1 MVDSASNRALRAMDL
16 IPYILENPGV
26 STTEL
31 AQNFS
36 VSVKQIEEDL
46 SLIFMCGLPGYTPY
60 DLIDL
65 VFEDGIVSV
74 IDPQVL
80 SRPRKFSKA
89 EHVAIVLGLEVLKS
103 LIHDNPEYHVRIS
116 RVLNKSNES
125 MPNVEVLMKNQE
137 TFQYFET
144 INRAIKMKHNLKIIY
159 NSESK
164 DEQKARSIRPLRIYL
179 QNAQAYLLAL
189 DPISSIEKVF
199 KISNI
204 SACEIGDVSE
214 VSSRMVE
221 EEQIKVEIIVDE
233 KHLIFLERNSSIIVD
248 QKLVPEG
255 NKVTLKVRSTDWIK
269 RAIISNAPGI
279 EVLSPPELATWARET
294 ASKMISLYA

>member
-1 MVDSASNRALRAMDL
+1 MVDSASSRALRAMDL

-26 STTEL
+26 STIEL

-65 VFEDGIVSV
+65 VFEDGIVNV

-103 LIHDNPEYHVRIS
+103 LTHDNPEYEGRIS
-116 RVLNKSNES
+116 RVLSKLNDSI
-125 MPNVEVLMKNQE
+125 PNVEVLMKNQE
-137 TFQYFET
+137 TFQYFDI
-144 INRAIKMKHNLKIIY
+144 INRAIKMKHNLKIVY

-164 DEQKARSIRPLRIYL
+164 DEQKARSIIPSRIYF
-179 QNAQAYLLAL
+179 QNAQAYLLAH
-189 DPISSIEKVF
+189 DPVSSIEKIF

-204 SACEIGDVSE
+204 SSCEIGDISE
-214 VSSRMVE
+214 LSSSIVE
-221 EEQIKVEIIVDE
+221 EEQIKVEILIDE
-233 KHLIFLERNSSIIVD
+233 KHLLFLERNSSIIVD
-248 QKLVPEG
+248 QKLVSEG
-255 NKVTLKVRSTDWIK
+255 TKVTLKVRSTDWIK

-279 EVLSPPELATWARET
+279 EVLSPPELATWARKT